1 MIRQD
6 YILRLIEE
14 FMAALSLFLEK
25 GYDNTSISDILSNL
39 NIARGTLYYHFES
52 KEAIMDAIIER
63 TVKQVV
69 EEAKGIVFRE
79 SLPVHEKMFTLFSRT
94 SMKRLSGR
102 ELMIDYLN
110 QPQNALFHEK
120 INRSFIQI
128 IAPLLGDIIEEGV
141 EEGTFVNAYPY
152 ESAEIIL
159 VMIIGFMDAQYEKMD
174 ENDIKHRT
182 ESLLYNM
189 ERILGVKE
197 GSFDMFKSLSLYEE
211 RGEENE

>member
-1 MIRQD
+1 MKSKKEQ
-6 YILRLIEE
+6 ILDVS
-14 FMAALSLFLEK
+14 LSLFLEK

-52 KEAIMDAIIER
+52 KEAIMDTIIER
-63 TVKQVV
+63 SIKNVI
-69 EEAKGIVFRE
+69 EEAKGIVFRKGMT
-79 SLPVHEKMFTLFSRT
+79 VQEKMFTLFSST

-120 INRSFIQI
+120 INRSFIQKI
-128 IAPLLGDIIEEGV
+128 VPLLGDIIKEGV
-141 EEGTFVNAYPY
+141 EEGIFINAYPY
-152 ESAEIIL
+152 ESAEMIL
-159 VMIIGFMDAQYEKMD
+159 VMIIGFMDVYYDNVD
-174 ENDIKHRT
+174 ENDIKRRT

-197 GSFDMFKSLSLYEE
+197 GSFDMFKSLSLYE
-211 RGEENE
+211 

>member
-1 MIRQD
+1 MKSKKEQ
-6 YILRLIEE
+6 ILDVS
-14 FMAALSLFLEK
+14 LSLFLEK

-39 NIARGTLYYHFES
+39 DIARGTLYYHFES
-52 KEAIMDAIIER
+52 KEAIMDTIIER
-63 TVKQVV
+63 SIKSVI
-69 EEAKGIVFRE
+69 EEAKGIVFRKGMT
-79 SLPVHEKMFTLFSRT
+79 VQEKMFTLFSST

-120 INRSFIQI
+120 INRSFIQKI
-128 IAPLLGDIIEEGV
+128 VPLLGDIIKEGV
-141 EEGTFVNAYPY
+141 EEGTFINAYPY
-152 ESAEIIL
+152 ESAEMIL
-159 VMIIGFMDAQYEKMD
+159 VMIIGFMDVYYDNAD
-174 ENDIKHRT
+174 ENDIKRRT

-211 RGEENE
+211 RGERDE

>member
-1 MIRQD
+1 MKSKKEQ
-6 YILRLIEE
+6 ILDVS
-14 FMAALSLFLEK
+14 LSLFLEK

-189 ERILGVKE
+189 ERILRVKE

>member
-1 MIRQD
+1 MKSKKEQ
-6 YILRLIEE
+6 ILDVS
-14 FMAALSLFLEK
+14 LSLFLEK

-52 KEAIMDAIIER
+52 KEAIMDEIIER
-63 TVKQVV
+63 SIKNVI
-69 EEAKGIVFRE
+69 EEAKSIVFRKG
-79 SLPVHEKMFTLFSRT
+79 LTVQEKMFTLFSST

-120 INRSFIQI
+120 INRSFIQKI
-128 IAPLLGDIIEEGV
+128 VPLLGDIIKEGV
-141 EEGTFVNAYPY
+141 EEGTFNNAYPY
-152 ESAEIIL
+152 ESAEMIL
-159 VMIIGFMDAQYEKMD
+159 VMIIGFMDVYYDNAD
-174 ENDIKHRT
+174 ENDIKRRT

-197 GSFDMFKSLSLYEE
+197 GSFDIFKSLSLYEE
-211 RGEENE
+211 RGEMDE

>member
-1 MIRQD
+1 MKSKKEQ
-6 YILRLIEE
+6 ILDVS
-14 FMAALSLFLEK
+14 LSLFLEK

-52 KEAIMDAIIER
+52 KEAIMDTIIER
-63 TVKQVV
+63 SIKNVI
-69 EEAKGIVFRE
+69 EEAKGIVFRKGMT
-79 SLPVHEKMFTLFSRT
+79 VQEKMFTLFSST

-120 INRSFIQI
+120 INRSFIQEI
-128 IAPLLGDIIEEGV
+128 VPLLGDLIKEGV
-141 EEGTFVNAYPY
+141 EEGTFINAYPY
-152 ESAEIIL
+152 ESAEMIL
-159 VMIIGFMDAQYEKMD
+159 VMIIGFMDVYYDNAD
-174 ENDIKHRT
+174 ENDIKRRT

-197 GSFDMFKSLSLYEE
+197 GSFDMFKSLSLYE
-211 RGEENE
+211 

>member
-1 MIRQD
+1 MKSKKEQ
-6 YILRLIEE
+6 ILDVS
-14 FMAALSLFLEK
+14 LSLFLEK

>member
-1 MIRQD
+1 MKSKKEQ
-6 YILRLIEE
+6 ILDVS
-14 FMAALSLFLEK
+14 LSLFLEK

-52 KEAIMDAIIER
+52 KEAIMDTIIER
-63 TVKQVV
+63 SIKNVI
-69 EEAKGIVFRE
+69 EEAKSIVFRKG
-79 SLPVHEKMFTLFSRT
+79 LTVQEKMFTLFSST

-120 INRSFIQI
+120 INRSFIQKI
-128 IAPLLGDIIEEGV
+128 VPLLGDIIKEGV
-141 EEGTFVNAYPY
+141 EEGIFINAYPY
-152 ESAEIIL
+152 ESAEMIL
-159 VMIIGFMDAQYEKMD
+159 VMIIGFMDVYYDNAD
-174 ENDIKHRT
+174 ENDIKRRT

-197 GSFDMFKSLSLYEE
+197 GSFDMFKSLSLYE
-211 RGEENE
+211 

>member
-1 MIRQD
+1 MKSKKEQ
-6 YILRLIEE
+6 ILDVS
-14 FMAALSLFLEK
+14 LSLFLEK

-52 KEAIMDAIIER
+52 KEAIMDTIIER
-63 TVKQVV
+63 SIKNVI
-69 EEAKGIVFRE
+69 EEAKGIIFRKG
-79 SLPVHEKMFTLFSRT
+79 LTVQEKMFTLFSST

-120 INRSFIQI
+120 INRSFILKI
-128 IAPLLGDIIEEGV
+128 VPLLGDIIKEGV
-141 EEGTFVNAYPY
+141 EEGTFINAYPY
-152 ESAEIIL
+152 ESAEMIL
-159 VMIIGFMDAQYEKMD
+159 VMIIGFMDVYYDNAD
-174 ENDIKHRT
+174 ENDIKRRT

-211 RGEENE
+211 RGEMDE

>member
-1 MIRQD
+1 MKSKKEQ
-6 YILRLIEE
+6 ILDVS
-14 FMAALSLFLEK
+14 LSLFLEK

-52 KEAIMDAIIER
+52 KEAIMDEIIER
-63 TVKQVV
+63 SIKSVI

-79 SLPVHEKMFTLFSRT
+79 GLPVHEKMFTLFSST
-94 SMKRLSGR
+94 SMRRLSGR

-110 QPQNALFHEK
+110 QPQNALLHEK

-211 RGEENE
+211 RGETDE

>member
-1 MIRQD
+1 MKSKKEQ
-6 YILRLIEE
+6 ILDVS
-14 FMAALSLFLEK
+14 LSLFLEK

-52 KEAIMDAIIER
+52 KEAIMDTIIER
-63 TVKQVV
+63 SIKNVI
-69 EEAKGIVFRE
+69 EEAKGIVFQKGMT
-79 SLPVHEKMFTLFSRT
+79 VQEKMFTLFSST

-120 INRSFIQI
+120 INRSFIQKI
-128 IAPLLGDIIEEGV
+128 VPLLGDIIKEGV
-141 EEGTFVNAYPY
+141 EEGTFINAYPY
-152 ESAEIIL
+152 ESAEMIL
-159 VMIIGFMDAQYEKMD
+159 VMIIGFMDVYYDNSD
-174 ENDIKHRT
+174 ENDIKRRT

-197 GSFDMFKSLSLYEE
+197 GSFDMFKSLSLYE
-211 RGEENE
+211 